1 MPSITFDDFAAGLD
15 LRKGAS
21 VSDAN
26 RFRVLDNC
34 YVTTGKTIRKRPG
47 MTHIATLEPGTVGLR
62 AGGGK
67 LNTFYAAGAITH
79 GNLLFRANKVAHPTL
94 PSMEVGRVHYCDSFN
109 GYLYTSIE
117 YMNGDVRH
125 HYLDG
130 SSPTHIA
137 DVNCPNTRAV
147 IKAASKIFAVGN
159 EVVRFSKTNDPR
171 DWTTASNAGFL
182 GVGIQQKGATQPTAL
197 GEYAGNLVVFFS
209 DGSQVWAVDPDPAQM
224 KFVQGIDVGCPYP
237 YGASNMA
244 GDVFFVSY
252 DGVRSITTQA
262 TTGSLMDVDVGSP
275 IDSIL
280 RPLLTTTTQVR
291 SFYFRGGGQFWT
303 MIGNDAYVYTFSRT
317 SKISAWSRYTFPY
330 AISDVTEMDGDLYFR
345 AGDSVYRFDQ
355 DAVNDAGVDF
365 EVRLD
370 FPFLDFKSPGML
382 KMIHGMDA
390 VMVGSCGI
398 AHRFDAR
405 DAGMETPEAA
415 FSGDSRPGGLTPVEL
430 CSVGIAPIVRQK
442 SAEPFDL
449 HALTYHFETMG
460 TM

>member
-1 MPSITFDDFAAGLD
+1 MPSITFDNFAAGLD

-26 RFRVLDNC
+26 RFRVLNNC

-47 MTHIATLEPGTVGLR
+47 MEFVATLEPGTVGLR

-67 LNTFYAAGAITH
+67 LNTFYATGTITH
-79 GNLLFRANKVAHPTL
+79 ANPNFVANKIAHPTL
-94 PSMEVGRVHYCDSFN
+94 PDMELARIHYCDSFN
-109 GYLYTSIE
+109 GYLYVSAE
-117 YMNGDVRH
+117 YLNGDVRH

-137 DVNCPNTRAV
+137 DANCPNTKAV

-171 DWTTASNAGFL
+171 DWTAASNAGFL

-197 GEYAGNLVVFFS
+197 GEYTGNLVVFFS
-209 DGSQVWAVDPDPAQM
+209 DGAQVWKVDPDPAQM
-224 KFVQGIDVGCPYP
+224 SFVQGVDVGCPYP
-237 YGASNMA
+237 YGAANMA

-275 IDSIL
+275 IDSVL
-280 RPLLTTTTQVR
+280 RPILTPSTQVR
-291 SFYFRGGGQFWT
+291 SFYFRGGGQFWV
-303 MIGNDAYVYTFSRT
+303 MVGNDAYVYSFSRT

-330 AISDVTEMDGDLYFR
+330 ALTDVTEMDGDLYFR
-345 AGDSVYRFDQ
+345 AGNSVYRLDQ
-355 DAVNDAGVDF
+355 DATSDAGVNF
-365 EVRLD
+365 EVRME
-370 FPFLDFKSPGML
+370 FPYLDFKSPGRL

-405 DAGMETPEAA
+405 DEGMATPEVS

-430 CSVGIAPIVRQK
+430 CSVGIAPVVRQV
-442 SAEPFDL
+442 ADAPFEL
-449 HALTYHFETMG
+449 HAITYHFDTMG
-460 TM
+460 VM